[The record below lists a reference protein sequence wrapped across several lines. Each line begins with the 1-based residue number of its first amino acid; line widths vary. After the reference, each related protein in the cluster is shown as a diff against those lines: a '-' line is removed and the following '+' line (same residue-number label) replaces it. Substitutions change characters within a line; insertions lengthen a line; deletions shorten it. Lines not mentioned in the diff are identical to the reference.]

1 MYKLTIVSF
10 VAIVLLGSVCV
21 HAQKDTSEG
30 VLDRFADND
39 STKNHVDVL
48 DRFAKNYWQK
58 NHEKSTTQD
67 TSEGTSE
74 VPNLNVLDDPGS
86 SSLKADFP
94 EDYSICR
101 STGARCLK

>member
-30 VLDRFADND
+30 VLDRFARNYWSKNHESELDRFADND

-58 NHEKSTTQD
+58 NHEKSTTQ
-67 TSEGTSE
+67 
-74 VPNLNVLDDPGS
+74 V
-86 SSLKADFP
+86 
-94 EDYSICR
+94 
-101 STGARCLK
+101 